1 MKKHNSFII
10 ISLAFASLLLTYSCH
25 QKRSEKSISI
35 SGAFALYPLT
45 VKWAEVYEKQ
55 HPGVVI
61 DVSAG
66 GAGKGMTDVL
76 SGMVDVAM
84 FSREVSEVEISKGAL
99 GIAVAKD
106 AVVPILNSGNP
117 NIGNILRQG
126 ITNSQFVDL
135 FVNNKIS
142 KWNQIIPSAKAD
154 NISVYT
160 RSDACGAG
168 EMWAEYLN
176 SKQELM
182 SGIGIFGDPG
192 VVDAVQTDKLVI
204 GYSNIIYAYDA
215 RTRKP
220 YDGILIIPID
230 FNNNGKIDADESIY
244 GSLDTLMKA
253 IAEGKYPSPPA
264 RDLYFITKG
273 KPVKKITSDFL
284 NWVLTD
290 GQKYIKEAGYMQ
302 LTPEKVAE
310 QKVKFSN

>member
-1 MKKHNSFII
+1 MKKYNSFII
-10 ISLAFASLLLTYSCH
+10 LQLALISLLLFNSCH
-25 QKRSEKSISI
+25 NKHNEKYISI

-45 VKWAEVYEKQ
+45 VKWAEEYEKQ
-55 HPGVVI
+55 HPGVII

-84 FSREVSEVEISKGAL
+84 FSREVSQVEISKGAL
-99 GIAVAKD
+99 GLAVARD
-106 AVVPILNSGNP
+106 AVVPILNAGNP
-117 NIGNILRQG
+117 NIDNILRQG

-142 KWNQIIPSAKAD
+142 NWNQIIPSAKAD

-168 EMWAEYLN
+168 EIWAEYLN

-192 VVDAVQTDKLVI
+192 VVDAVKNDKFGI

-215 RTRKP
+215 RTRKT
-220 YDGILIIPID
+220 YQGIVVIPID
-230 FNNNGKIDADESIY
+230 FNNNGQIDTDESIY
-244 GSLDTLMKA
+244 SSLDTLMNA
-253 IAEGKYPSPPA
+253 IAKEKYPSPPA

-284 NWVLTD
+284 NWILTD
-290 GQKYIKEAGYMQ
+290 GQKYIKDAGYMQ